1 MQKLLSLE
9 QVATLL
15 HISPSTARL
24 RISRGSAMPPSFR
37 TGRRRLFLEEAVT
50 DWLLAQA
57 GSATNALVQPRQVR
71 AGRKRSEDSGR
82 LA

>member
-9 QVATLL
+9 QVAALL

-37 TGRRRLFLEEAVT
+37 TGRRRLFLEQAVT
-50 DWLLAQA
+50 EWLMAQA
-57 GSATNALVQPRQVR
+57 GDASNAHIQPEQVR
-71 AGRKRSEDSGR
+71 AGRKRRDDAER